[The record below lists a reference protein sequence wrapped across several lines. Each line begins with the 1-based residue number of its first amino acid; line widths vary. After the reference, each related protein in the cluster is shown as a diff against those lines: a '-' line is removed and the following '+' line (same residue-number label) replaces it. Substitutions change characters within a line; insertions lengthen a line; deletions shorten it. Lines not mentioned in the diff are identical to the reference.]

1 MACWI
6 IDVGGAGACHGPG
19 RTTWR
24 HSSGMTGFCGS
35 TLTVT
40 VNGRLAG
47 LVAGSS
53 SLWYTKAPAPVA
65 STSDI
70 ARDNHLTAFSVAS
83 REASACVI
91 ANVTANTLTLSSTM
105 ASHGRWFS
113 EMMAATPPESAATPA
128 AARSL
133 FMDRQE
139 ACFPGSGAAPGDD
152 RPPAGATGPAGGAP
166 AEPGE
171 GPAGDLANPTARA
184 LGSTASRSQPAS
196 RHALACPWVAAV
208 LAHHVSRDVAD
219 GGRPPTNRATA
230 SNDRESRTS
239 PLSRAAR

>member
-1 MACWI
+1 MACCV

-152 RPPAGATGPAGGAP
+152 RPPAGATGPAAGGGP

-171 GPAGDLANPTARA
+171 GPAGGPANTNNTARGPRGA
-184 LGSTASRSQPAS
+184 GGGGGAPRAGGGPGGVPGQTPRRGRGGKGTQGPG
-196 RHALACPWVAAV
+196 RRLAMPWPV
-208 LAHHVSRDVAD
+208 
-219 GGRPPTNRATA
+219 
-230 SNDRESRTS
+230 
-239 PLSRAAR
+239 

>member
-1 MACWI
+1 MACCV

-152 RPPAGATGPAGGAP
+152 RPPAGATALLLGPRGAFFPGSGGAP
-166 AEPGE
+166 
-171 GPAGDLANPTARA
+171 
-184 LGSTASRSQPAS
+184 GS
-196 RHALACPWVAAV
+196 
-208 LAHHVSRDVAD
+208 
-219 GGRPPTNRATA
+219 RPPPRGRRGPGGGGWPRRA
-230 SNDRESRTS
+230 RRG
-239 PLSRAAR
+239 PGR